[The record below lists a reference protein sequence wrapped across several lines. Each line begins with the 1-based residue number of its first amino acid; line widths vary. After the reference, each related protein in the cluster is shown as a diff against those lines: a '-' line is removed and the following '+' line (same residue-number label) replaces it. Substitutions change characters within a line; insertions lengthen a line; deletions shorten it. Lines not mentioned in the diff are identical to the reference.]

1 MAILQSKNLSIG
13 DIHRLFGYQ
22 RQYNDSFT
30 SLLSLKPLTE
40 FERQE
45 ILQIRTDFDNYIIE
59 SKVLEGLVK
68 ALTVFPLM
76 RLAGFYR
83 SPIKIALEENIA
95 DIVIEDEDTKVTG
108 RLDILAVNK
117 TKLNAAKVSFWVL
130 VIESKNSGIDVFEGL
145 PQLLTYAYEC
155 LEHQKSVWG
164 LTTNGRE
171 YQFVYIQQGNPPIY
185 QLMPSLNLIESQ
197 RAIELLQVLKAICE
211 LGLDLV

>member
-30 SLLSLKPLTE
+30 SLLSLEPLTE

-117 TKLNAAKVSFWVL
+117 AKLNAAKLYFWVL
-130 VIESKNSGIDVFEGL
+130 VIESKNSGVDVFEGL

-164 LTTNGRE
+164 LTTNGRI
-171 YQFVYIQQGNPPIY
+171 YQFVYIQQGNPPTY
-185 QLMPSLNLIESQ
+185 QLMPLLNLMESE
-197 RAIELLQVLKAICE
+197 RAVELLQVLKAICE
-211 LGLDLV
+211 LG

>member
-30 SLLSLKPLTE
+30 SLLSLELLSE

-45 ILQIRTDFDNYIIE
+45 LLQIRTDFDNYIIE

-108 RLDILAVNK
+108 RLDILAINK
-117 TKLNAAKVSFWVL
+117 AKSSFWVL
-130 VIESKNSGIDVFEGL
+130 VIESKNSEIAVSAGL

-171 YQFVYIQQGNPPIY
+171 YQFVYIQPGNPPIY
-185 QLMPSLNLIESQ
+185 QLMPLLNLMESE
-197 RAIELLQVLKAICE
+197 RAVELLQVLKAICE
-211 LGLDLV
+211 LG

>member
-13 DIHRLFGYQ
+13 DIHRLFGYK

-30 SLLSLKPLTE
+30 SLLSLQPLTE

-83 SPIKIALEENIA
+83 SPIKIALEESIE

-117 TKLNAAKVSFWVL
+117 AKLNAAKTYFWVL
-130 VIESKNSGIDVFEGL
+130 VVESKNSEIAVSAGL
-145 PQLLTYAYEC
+145 PQLLTYAYDC
-155 LEHQKSVWG
+155 LKNQESVWG

-171 YQFVYIQQGNPPIY
+171 YQFVYIQQGNPPTY
-185 QLMPSLNLIESQ
+185 QIMPLLNLMESQ
-197 RAIELLQVLKAICE
+197 RAVELLQVLKAIRE
-211 LGLDLV
+211 LG

>member
-13 DIHRLFGYQ
+13 DIHRLFNYQ

-30 SLLSLKPLTE
+30 SLLSLEPLTE
-40 FERQE
+40 VERQE

-117 TKLNAAKVSFWVL
+117 AKLNSAKSYFWVL

-145 PQLLTYAYEC
+145 PQLLSYAYDC

-185 QLMPSLNLIESQ
+185 QLMPSLNLMESQ
-197 RAIELLQVLKAICE
+197 RAVELLQVLKAICE
-211 LGLDLV
+211 LG

>member
-1 MAILQSKNLSIG
+1 MTILQTKNLSIG

-30 SLLSLKPLTE
+30 PLLSLELLTE
-40 FERQE
+40 LERQE

-117 TKLNAAKVSFWVL
+117 AKLNARLSSFWVL

-145 PQLLTYAYEC
+145 PQLLTYAYQS

-171 YQFVYIQQGNPPIY
+171 YQFVYIQQGDSPTY
-185 QLMPSLNLIESQ
+185 QLMPSLNLMESQ
-197 RAIELLQVLKAICE
+197 GAVELLQVLKAIA
-211 LGLDLV
+211 LLS

>member
-30 SLLSLKPLTE
+30 SLLSLEPLTE

-76 RLAGFYR
+76 RLAGFFR

-117 TKLNAAKVSFWVL
+117 AKLNAAKVSFWVL
-130 VIESKNSGIDVFEGL
+130 VIESKNSGVDVFEGL

-164 LTTNGRE
+164 LTTNGRI
-171 YQFVYIQQGNPPIY
+171 YQFVYIQQGNPPTY
-185 QLMPSLNLIESQ
+185 QLMPSLNLVESE
-197 RAIELLQVLKAICE
+197 RAVELLQVLKAICE
-211 LGLDLV
+211 LG

>member
-30 SLLSLKPLTE
+30 SLLSLEPLSE

-45 ILQIRTDFDNYIIE
+45 LLQIRTDFDNYIIE

-108 RLDILAVNK
+108 RLDVLAVNK
-117 TKLNAAKVSFWVL
+117 TKFNAAKSYFWVL
-130 VIESKNSGIDVFEGL
+130 IVESKNSGIDVFEGL
-145 PQLLTYAYEC
+145 PQLLSYAYDC
-155 LEHQKSVWG
+155 LKHQKSVWG

-171 YQFVYIQQGNPPIY
+171 YQFVYIQQGNPPMY
-185 QLMPSLNLIESQ
+185 QLMPSLNLMESQ
-197 RAIELLQVLKAICE
+197 RAIELLQVLKAICK
-211 LGLDLV
+211 LG

>member
-13 DIHRLFGYQ
+13 DIHRLFNYQ

-68 ALTVFPLM
+68 VLTVFPLM

-117 TKLNAAKVSFWVL
+117 SKLNTAKSSFWVL
-130 VIESKNSGIDVFEGL
+130 VIESKNSEIAVSAGL

-171 YQFVYIQQGNPPIY
+171 YQFVYIQQGNPPTY
-185 QLMPSLNLIESQ
+185 QLMPLLNLMESQ
-197 RAIELLQVLKAICE
+197 RAVELLQVLKAICE
-211 LGLDLV
+211 FE

>member
-22 RQYNDSFT
+22 RQYNESFT
-30 SLLSLKPLTE
+30 SLLSLEPLTE
-40 FERQE
+40 FEQQE

-83 SPIKIALEENIA
+83 SPIKIALEENIE

-117 TKLNAAKVSFWVL
+117 AKLNAAKSYFWVL

-155 LEHQKSVWG
+155 LENQKSVWG
-164 LTTNGRE
+164 LTTNGRI

-185 QLMPSLNLIESQ
+185 QLMPSLNLVESE
-197 RAIELLQVLKAICE
+197 RAVELLQVLKAICE
-211 LGLDLV
+211 LG

>member
-30 SLLSLKPLTE
+30 SLLSLEILSE

-45 ILQIRTDFDNYIIE
+45 LLQIRTDFDNYIIE

-108 RLDILAVNK
+108 RLDVLAINK
-117 TKLNAAKVSFWVL
+117 TKLNAAKSFWVL

-185 QLMPSLNLIESQ
+185 QLMPSLNLMESE
-197 RAIELLQVLKAICE
+197 RAVELLQVLKAICE
-211 LGLDLV
+211 LG

>member
-30 SLLSLKPLTE
+30 SLLSLELLSE

-45 ILQIRTDFDNYIIE
+45 LLQIRTDFDNYIIE

-83 SPIKIALEENIA
+83 SPIKMALEENIA

-108 RLDILAVNK
+108 RLDILAINK
-117 TKLNAAKVSFWVL
+117 AKSYFWVL
-130 VIESKNSGIDVFEGL
+130 VIESKNSEVAVSAGL

-155 LEHQKSVWG
+155 LQHQKSVWG

-185 QLMPSLNLIESQ
+185 QLMPSLNLMESE
-197 RAIELLQVLKAICE
+197 RAVELLQVLKAICE
-211 LGLDLV
+211 LG

>member
-40 FERQE
+40 FEQQE

-155 LEHQKSVWG
+155 LEHQFAVWG

-211 LGLDLV
+211 LG

>member
-1 MAILQSKNLSIG
+1 MTILQSKNLSIG

-30 SLLSLKPLTE
+30 SLLSLKPLSE
-40 FERQE
+40 FETQE
-45 ILQIRTDFDNYIIE
+45 LLQIRTDFDNYIIE

-117 TKLNAAKVSFWVL
+117 AKLNPAKVSFWVL

-185 QLMPSLNLIESQ
+185 QLMPSLNLMESE
-197 RAIELLQVLKAICE
+197 RSIELLQVLKAICE
-211 LGLDLV
+211 LG

>member
-13 DIHRLFGYQ
+13 DIHRLFNYQ

-30 SLLSLKPLTE
+30 SLLSLEPLSE

-45 ILQIRTDFDNYIIE
+45 LLQIRTDFDNYIIE

-108 RLDILAVNK
+108 RLDVLAINK
-117 TKLNAAKVSFWVL
+117 TKLNAAKSFWVL
-130 VIESKNSGIDVFEGL
+130 VIESKNSEIAVSAGL

-185 QLMPSLNLIESQ
+185 QLMPLLNLMESE
-197 RAIELLQVLKAICE
+197 RAVELLQVLKAICK
-211 LGLDLV
+211 LG

>member
-13 DIHRLFGYQ
+13 DIHRLFNYQ

-30 SLLSLKPLTE
+30 SLLSLESLTE
-40 FERQE
+40 FEQQE

-117 TKLNAAKVSFWVL
+117 TKLNAVQSYFWVL
-130 VIESKNSGIDVFEGL
+130 VIESKNSEIAVSAGL
-145 PQLLTYAYEC
+145 PQLLTYTYEC
-155 LEHQKSVWG
+155 LKHQKSVWG

-185 QLMPSLNLIESQ
+185 QLMPLLNLMESQ
-197 RAIELLQVLKAICE
+197 RAIELLQVLKAIRE
-211 LGLDLV
+211 IG

>member
-30 SLLSLKPLTE
+30 SLLSLEPLSE

-45 ILQIRTDFDNYIIE
+45 LLQIRTDFDNYIIE

-108 RLDILAVNK
+108 RLDVLAINK
-117 TKLNAAKVSFWVL
+117 TKLNAAKSYFWVL
-130 VIESKNSGIDVFEGL
+130 IVESKNSGIDVFEGL
-145 PQLLTYAYEC
+145 PQLLSYAYDC
-155 LEHQKSVWG
+155 LKHQKSVWG

-185 QLMPSLNLIESQ
+185 QLMPSLNLMESE
-197 RAIELLQVLKAICE
+197 RAVELLQVLKAICK
-211 LGLDLV
+211 LG

>member
-1 MAILQSKNLSIG
+1 MTILPTKNLSIG

-22 RQYNDSFT
+22 RQYNDSFS
-30 SLLSLKPLTE
+30 SLLSLEPLNE
-40 FERQE
+40 FEQQE
-45 ILQIRTDFDNYIIE
+45 VLQIRTDFDNYIIE

-83 SPIKIALEENIA
+83 FPIKIALEENIA

-108 RLDILAVNK
+108 RMDILAVNK
-117 TKLNAAKVSFWVL
+117 AKLNAAKASFWVL
-130 VIESKNSGIDVFEGL
+130 IIESKNSGVDVFEGL

-155 LEHQKSVWG
+155 LENQKSVWG
-164 LTTNGRE
+164 LTTNGRV

-185 QLMPSLNLIESQ
+185 QIMPLLNFMESQ
-197 RAIELLQVLKAICE
+197 RAFELLQVLKAICS
-211 LGLDLV
+211 L

>member
-30 SLLSLKPLTE
+30 SLLSLEPLTE

-45 ILQIRTDFDNYIIE
+45 LLQIRTDFDNYIIE

-76 RLAGFYR
+76 RLAGFFR

-95 DIVIEDEDTKVTG
+95 DIVIEDEDTKVSG
-108 RLDILAVNK
+108 RLDILAINK
-117 TKLNAAKVSFWVL
+117 TKLNAAKSFWVL
-130 VIESKNSGIDVFEGL
+130 VIESKNSEIAVSAGL
-145 PQLLTYAYEC
+145 PQLLSYAYEC
-155 LEHQKSVWG
+155 LEYQKSVWG

-185 QLMPSLNLIESQ
+185 QLMPSLNLMESQ
-197 RAIELLQVLKAICE
+197 RAVESLQVLKAICE
-211 LGLDLV
+211 LD

>member
-13 DIHRLFGYQ
+13 DIHRLFNYQ

-30 SLLSLKPLTE
+30 SLLSLEPLTE

-45 ILQIRTDFDNYIIE
+45 LLQIRTDFDNYIIE

-117 TKLNAAKVSFWVL
+117 AKLNAAKSYFWVL

-171 YQFVYIQQGNPPIY
+171 YQFVYIQQGNPPTY
-185 QLMPSLNLIESQ
+185 QLMPSLNLMESQ
-197 RAIELLQVLKAICE
+197 RAVELLQVLKAICE
-211 LGLDLV
+211 LG

>member
-76 RLAGFYR
+76 RLAGFFR

-117 TKLNAAKVSFWVL
+117 AKLNAAKVSFWVL

-197 RAIELLQVLKAICE
+197 RAVELLQVLKAICE
-211 LGLDLV
+211 LG

>member
-211 LGLDLV
+211 LG

>member
-13 DIHRLFGYQ
+13 DIHRLFNYQ

-30 SLLSLKPLTE
+30 SLLSLESLTE
-40 FERQE
+40 FEQQE
-45 ILQIRTDFDNYIIE
+45 LLQIRTDFDNYIIE

-117 TKLNAAKVSFWVL
+117 AKLNAAKVSFWVL
-130 VIESKNSGIDVFEGL
+130 VIESKNSEIAVSAGL
-145 PQLLTYAYEC
+145 PQLLSYAYQC

-185 QLMPSLNLIESQ
+185 QLMPLLNLMESE
-197 RAIELLQVLKAICE
+197 RSVELLQVLKAICE
-211 LGLDLV
+211 LG

>member
-1 MAILQSKNLSIG
+1 MTILQSKNLSIG
-13 DIHRLFGYQ
+13 DIHRLFNYQ
-22 RQYNDSFT
+22 RQYNESFQ
-30 SLLSLKPLTE
+30 SLLTLEPLTD

-68 ALTVFPLM
+68 ALTVFPIM

-83 SPIKIALEENIA
+83 SPIKIALEENIQ

-117 TKLNAAKVSFWVL
+117 AKLNAVKSYFWVL
-130 VIESKNSGIDVFEGL
+130 IVESKNSGIDVFEGL
-145 PQLLTYAYEC
+145 PQLLAYAYDC
-155 LEHQKSVWG
+155 LKNQESVWG

-171 YQFVYIQQGNPPIY
+171 YQFVYIQQGNPPTY

-197 RAIELLQVLKAICE
+197 KAVELLQVLKAICE
-211 LGLDLV
+211 LG

>member
-155 LEHQKSVWG
+155 LEHQFAVWG

-211 LGLDLV
+211 LG

>member
-1 MAILQSKNLSIG
+1 MKNLSIG

-30 SLLSLKPLTE
+30 SLLSLNPLPN

-59 SKVLEGLVK
+59 SKVLKGLVK

-108 RLDILAVNK
+108 
-117 TKLNAAKVSFWVL
+117 
-130 VIESKNSGIDVFEGL
+130 
-145 PQLLTYAYEC
+145 
-155 LEHQKSVWG
+155 
-164 LTTNGRE
+164 
-171 YQFVYIQQGNPPIY
+171 
-185 QLMPSLNLIESQ
+185 
-197 RAIELLQVLKAICE
+197 
-211 LGLDLV
+211 